1 MFFTLK
7 KTAFHVTIAEDLS
20 KRRIFS
26 MSKTLKATLCCLLG
40 YSIYGFSFLFS
51 KIGFDIAMP
60 NMLLAVRFLIAF
72 LVLSL
77 FVITGKAKVSVKG
90 KPVKKLLL
98 MGLVQ
103 PCLYF
108 VCEAE
113 GIRLTTASFSGVII
127 GLVPVAGIILGAVF
141 LKEKCSAF
149 QVICTVLSVI
159 GVALITT
166 GGMGEFSTSGFLLL
180 MISVIAT
187 TTFSMLSRSISGEF
201 SAFERT
207 YVMTGLGSICF
218 TVIALVETKCDPQ
231 LWIEPMKSGSFWF
244 CTLYLA
250 IISSVGAFTLINY
263 ALNHLSIGHTLIFS
277 NLTSC
282 LSVVLGI
289 LVLKESFTA
298 VQLLGIVIIILSV
311 FGVSDYKLKTEKK
324 EN

>member
-1 MFFTLK
+1 
-7 KTAFHVTIAEDLS
+7 
-20 KRRIFS
+20 

-51 KIGFDIAMP
+51 KIGFDIAKP
-60 NMLLAVRFLIAF
+60 NMLLAVRFTIAF
-72 LVLSL
+72 LVLSI
-77 FVITGKAKVSVKG
+77 FVLTGKAKVSVKG

-127 GLVPVAGIILGAVF
+127 GLVPVAGIILGGIF
-141 LKEKCSAF
+141 LREKCSIF
-149 QVICTVLSVI
+149 QIICTVLSVI

-166 GGMGEFSTSGFLLL
+166 GGMGEFSTAGFLLL
-180 MISVIAT
+180 LISVIAT
-187 TTFSMLSRSISGEF
+187 TTFAMLSRSIAGEF

-207 YVMTGLGSICF
+207 YVMTGLGSVCF
-218 TVIALVETKCDPQ
+218 TLISLLEVKGDLT
-231 LWIEPMKSGSFWF
+231 LWAEPMKSGAFWF

-250 IISSVGAFTLINY
+250 IVSSVGAFTLVNY
-263 ALNHLSIGHTLIFS
+263 ALNYLSIGHTLIFS

-289 LVLKESFTA
+289 LVLHESFSA
-298 VQLLGIVIIILSV
+298 VQLFGIAVIILSV
-311 FGVSDYKLKTEKK
+311 FGVSIYNLKK
-324 EN
+324 EKNNEQKN